1 MKELKRRRRID
12 GTVLIMILTVMIVL
26 IIMLAATLTVVT
38 TANQR
43 IYTKFEENQA
53 YYSARSALDIFTDK
67 MLADR
72 DYYAYKDS
80 SIRQYSYTP
89 AGGGGTANANM
100 KQGLGVQGEFYKIK
114 SQGIETEKLVNTPGS
129 GVTLS
134 GGATAAE
141 ALGFVE
147 NIKEADGV
155 FGGSTPE
162 DKFFSVSDTAVNE
175 DADTTKQ
182 KDYILYKVWLP
193 AMGNGSDNYGKIVDA
208 DPDTPASA
216 TQKDQL
222 ATIKVEVLDRVFNTN
237 PTYSTVDM
245 INIVQTGTAAEQ
257 QALKDAIKNGDRTKD
272 HVRLRITSTVE
283 FMGVEGTV
291 VLLIDSDTPTRVTSS
306 RAVTSLSDIDRGT
319 SLHLVGGASSLTGT
333 ISAQNEAMIVGDVF
347 TAGNLIDSSN
357 TYVHLIEPKAQ
368 VVSLGKIEYTNK
380 HPYVSADGV
389 LLYGYDGISTIQN
402 QDFGSASNQIN
413 IVTPGSFKWGSNE
426 PLIYGNVYAGTV
438 DFSGTGGNG
447 NVKFYG
453 ETYTN
458 NVIFNTSQFDIDDSN
473 LILKFVNNYITKIT
487 TNTFNVASG
496 KITVDTNWD
505 GIPDRFFTISGTTA
519 IDDVSGNP
527 YTLQDFPS
535 NLTFDGTRAVKVD
548 YFDGTNYTMTPE
560 MKKKFTVPGAKLAG
574 AAFTTNEFEL
584 PTMQDMYK
592 DYFDPAKF
600 FDEASNPGHGGE
612 FNFTGGS
619 IADMKYATNE
629 ANNGNTTPKAN
640 LQALFASEILTAE
653 DKYGGPINNITTP
666 VVVEAKD
673 PSDTDIDPSI
683 NSVIS
688 ADGYLESGHNYG
700 VVAIDARSNNIVLQ
714 LGDGVN
720 IPVAWD
726 GSKEFKFVGQFV
738 IYGDK
743 NVTFLLPGDPTGA
756 EVKYSFGSTADS
768 DRAVIADSRLIKV
781 SELSAGVNGTN
792 SSVPL
797 SLGSGGSSPAPN
809 VDILAGENALISV
822 ETQSFVTGY
831 IYAPQSGFK
840 IAGGA
845 NGLKYNFTY
854 SGQTPSAGPIPT
866 SFNVVGSVLCLR
878 YESAQSVGVC
888 YIGRDASGP
897 DAGEPYLDWKPY
909 RYQRY

>member
-72 DYYAYKDS
+72 DYYAYDGS
-80 SIRQYSYTP
+80 SIRPYSYTNDSG
-89 AGGGGTANANM
+89 ATATANM
-100 KQGLGVQGEFYKIK
+100 KQGLGVQGEFYKIR

-129 GVTLS
+129 GVTLA

-162 DKFFSVSDTAVNE
+162 DKFFSVSDTAVN
-175 DADTTKQ
+175 DDTIHPY
-182 KDYILYKVWLP
+182 DYILYKVWLP
-193 AMGNGSDNYGKIVDA
+193 AMGNGSDNYGKIVDF
-208 DPDTPASA
+208 DPPPPGK

-291 VLLIDSDTPTRVTSS
+291 VLLIDSDTPTRVSSS

-333 ISAQNEAMIVGDVF
+333 VSAQNEAMIVGDVF
-347 TAGNLIDSSN
+347 TAGNFVDGSN
-357 TYVHLIEPKAQ
+357 THVHMIEPKAQ
-368 VVSLGKIEYTNK
+368 VVSLGKVEFTNK
-380 HPYVSADGV
+380 NPVVSADGV
-389 LLYGYDGISTIQN
+389 VLYGYDGISTTQN
-402 QDFGSASNQIN
+402 QDFGSSSNNIN
-413 IVTPGSFKWGSNE
+413 IVTPGSFSWGSNE
-426 PLIYGNVYAGTV
+426 PKIYGNLYAGTV
-438 DFSGTGGNG
+438 DFSWTGTNG
-447 NVKFYG
+447 NVRFFG

-458 NVIFNTSQFDIDDSN
+458 NIIFNSNQLNIDDAN
-473 LILKFVNNYITKIT
+473 LTLKFQNDFMLGVIT
-487 TNTFNVASG
+487 NPFNVSSGMIGVDTDWDHIADRVFRVSGSGAEDVASG
-496 KITVDTNWD
+496 A
-505 GIPDRFFTISGTTA
+505 S
-519 IDDVSGNP
+519 
-527 YTLQDFPS
+527 YTLMNFPA
-535 NLTFDGTRAVKVD
+535 NLTFNTANVVNVD

-560 MKKKFTVPGAKLAG
+560 MKKKFTVPGSKLAG

-592 DYFDPAKF
+592 DYFDPTKF

-619 IADMKYATNE
+619 IADMKNATDQ
-629 ANNGNTTPKAN
+629 ANNGNTTPKEN
-640 LQALFASEILTAE
+640 LQALFASEIMTSE
-653 DKYGGPINNITTP
+653 DKYGGSIPDSSITSP
-666 VVVEAKD
+666 VVIETKD
-673 PSDTDIDPSI
+673 AGETEIDASI
-683 NSVIS
+683 NQVIS
-688 ADGYLESGHNYG
+688 SNGYLESGHNYG
-700 VVAIDARSNNIVLQ
+700 LVAIDARSNNITIQ

-720 IPVAWD
+720 MPVAWD
-726 GSKEFKFVGQFV
+726 GSKEFKFVGQFI

-768 DRAVIADSRLIKV
+768 DRAVIADSRLVKV
-781 SELSAGVNGTN
+781 SEVTGSVNGAN
-792 SSVPL
+792 SSVAL

-809 VDILAGENALISV
+809 VDILAGENACISLG
-822 ETQSFVTGY
+822 TQSFVTGY
-831 IYAPQSGFK
+831 IYAPQSAFE

-854 SGQTPSAGPIPT
+854 SGKTPSSGPIPT

-878 YESAQSVGVC
+878 YKSAQSVGVC
-888 YIGRDASGP
+888 YIGRDAGGP